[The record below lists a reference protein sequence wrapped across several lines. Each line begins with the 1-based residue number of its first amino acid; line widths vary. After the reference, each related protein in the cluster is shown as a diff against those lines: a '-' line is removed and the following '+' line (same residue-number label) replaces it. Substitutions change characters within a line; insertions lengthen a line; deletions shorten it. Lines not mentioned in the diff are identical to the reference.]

1 MYCISSP
8 FHDLLTPKV
17 HLSKIKA
24 KKCSPDR
31 LHAFDVLKVSTKAP
45 NLAYAA
51 LP

>member
-1 MYCISSP
+1 MSSP
-8 FHDLLTPKV
+8 FNDLLTPKV

-24 KKCSPDR
+24 KICSPDR
-31 LHAFDVLKVSTKAP
+31 LDAFEILKLSTKAP